1 MKFIMD
7 ANNTTGDGFVDAR
20 NTTGPGPSHDSM
32 YKQPIAIMYLLAV
45 AYGLVFLLCI
55 MGNVLVCVVVAK
67 NKSMRTVTNYFIVNL
82 AVSDLLVGLVCTP
95 LTLVDNLTIG
105 WMFGEVMCKLS
116 PIVQGISYAASVLT
130 LVAIAV
136 DRYLAVITPT
146 ESKLTN
152 MRTFVIIIVIWLS
165 AVAMMSPLA
174 FVTQYDAE
182 KNVCDEEWATQDGQ
196 KNYTLALFVLCYV
209 APLTAIT
216 VMYIRVAVRLYQSTM
231 RSSVQGA
238 IQRGVGSKRAKL
250 GNKVRVFKMLVVVVV
265 LFTLLHL
272 PLHTVTMLADYADLG
287 FEDTKRLYFYGF
299 PVAHWLTFFNSCVN
313 PIVYGCM
320 NRNFRSGFAATFPNA
335 ANKIFNHDFLHLSN
349 ISNLFGKRTNDLKHS
364 NEESPKSGD
373 KGPTNRRE
381 SAEMVVMGNEVTK
394 TQNATALT
402 TMGYATWVSQL

>member
-1 MKFIMD
+1 MD
-7 ANNTTGDGFVDAR
+7 SNNTTEADASY
-20 NTTGPGPSHDSM
+20 NTM
-32 YKQPIAIMYLLAV
+32 YKQPTPIMYLLAV
-45 AYGLVFLLCI
+45 AYGLVSLMCI
-55 MGNVLVCVVVAK
+55 MGNALVCVVVAK
-67 NKSMRTVTNYFIVNL
+67 NKSMRTVTNYLIVNM
-82 AVSDLLVGLVCTP
+82 AVSDLLVGVVCTP
-95 LTLVDNLTIG
+95 VTLVDNLTIG
-105 WMFGEVMCKLS
+105 WMFGAVMCKLI
-116 PIVQGISYAASVLT
+116 PIVQGISFAASVLT

-152 MRTFVIIIVIWLS
+152 MRTFVIIVVIWLS

-174 FVTQYDAE
+174 FVIQYDDE
-182 KNVCDEEWATQDGQ
+182 KHFCDEKWATLDGQ
-196 KNYTLALFVLCYV
+196 KNYTLSLFVLCYV

-216 VMYIRVAVRLYQSTM
+216 VMYIRVAVRLYQSSM

-238 IQRGVGSKRAKL
+238 TRRGVGNKRAKL

-272 PLHTVTMLADYADLG
+272 PLHTVTMLADYGNLEIEDL
-287 FEDTKRLYFYGF
+287 KRLYFYGY

-320 NRNFRSGFAATFPNA
+320 NRNFRSGFAASFPNA

-349 ISNLFGKRTNDLKHS
+349 ISNPFGKRTNNLKHS
-364 NEESPKSGD
+364 NEENQKSD
-373 KGPTNRRE
+373 QGPANRRE

-394 TQNATALT
+394 TQNGTAMT
-402 TMGYATWVSQL
+402 TLGYATWVSQL

>member
-1 MKFIMD
+1 MD
-7 ANNTTGDGFVDAR
+7 ANNTTGADPT
-20 NTTGPGPSHDSM
+20 NNSM
-32 YKQPIAIMYLLAV
+32 YKQSMPIMYLLAV

-82 AVSDLLVGLVCTP
+82 AVSDLLVGVVCIP
-95 LTLVDNLTIG
+95 VTLVDNLTIG
-105 WMFGEVMCKLS
+105 WMFGAVMCKLT
-116 PIVQGISYAASVLT
+116 PIVQGISLAASILT

-146 ESKLTN
+146 EGKLTN
-152 MRTFVIIIVIWLS
+152 MRTFVIIVVIWLS
-165 AVAMMSPLA
+165 GMAMIFPLA
-174 FVTQYDAE
+174 FVMHYDPE
-182 KNVCDEEWATQDGQ
+182 KHFCKEDWAGDGLR
-196 KNYTLALFVLCYV
+196 NYTLSIFVLCYV

-238 IQRGVGSKRAKL
+238 TRSGIGPKRAKL

-272 PLHTVTMLADYADLG
+272 PLHTVQMLADYGNLEREDLR
-287 FEDTKRLYFYGF
+287 RLYFYAF
-299 PVAHWLTFFNSCVN
+299 PAAHWLTFFNSCVN

-349 ISNLFGKRTNDLKHS
+349 ISNLFGKRTNELKHS
-364 NEESPKSGD
+364 NEESQKSD
-373 KGPTNRRE
+373 KGPINRQE
-381 SAEMVVMGNEVTK
+381 SAEMEVMGNEVTK
-394 TQNATALT
+394 TQNGTALT